1 MYLRF
6 QKKVNTLVVDLIGEL
21 DHHYADLIR
30 TKIDDRIDRDDISNV
45 VLNFGEVT
53 FMDSSGIGAIVGRY
67 KKIKNKKGKLCITNS
82 RDNVSKVLE
91 LSGLL
96 KVIDYYDDVTE
107 ALEVLNGGK

>member
-21 DHHYADLIR
+21 DHHYADLVR
-30 TKIDDRIDRDDISNV
+30 TKIDDRIDRDNIRNV
-45 VLNFGEVT
+45 VLNFSEVT

-67 KKIKNKKGKLCITNS
+67 KRIKNKKGKLCIANS

-96 KVIDYYDDVTE
+96 KVIDYYDNVTE
-107 ALEVLNGGK
+107 ALEVLNGGE

>member
-21 DHHYADLIR
+21 DHHYADLVR
-30 TKIDDRIDRDDISNV
+30 TKIDDRIDRDDIRNV
-45 VLNFGEVT
+45 VLNFSEVT

-67 KKIKNKKGKLCITNS
+67 KRIKNKKGKLCIANS

-96 KVIDYYDDVTE
+96 KVIDYYDNVTE
-107 ALEVLNGGK
+107 ALEVLNGGE